1 MKSLLDGTTEWRYNP
16 KWSLDDMLES
26 PIWRDSRLSAKSKG
40 IWAYMKSKP
49 FGWDFSAERMAN
61 EFTDGRRAMQNG
73 LQELE
78 HGGYLARTKLSSG
91 RVHHHV
97 VDDPWVGIEPTIEKS
112 PLAKYRILIDE
123 PTQDIGYSKKDATE
137 ALMLAYGAYSITRE
151 QALEAI
157 GERIFTSY
165 HAILDWMNAEKD
177 SIDNS
182 LNLPLATNF

>member
-49 FGWDFSAERMAN
+49 FGWDFSAERMAK
-61 EFTDGRRAMQNG
+61 EFTDGRRAIQNG

-78 HGGYLARTKLSSG
+78 SIGYLGRQKLKTG
-91 RVHHHV
+91 RVYHTI

-112 PLAKYRILIDE
+112 TIAKYHVFLDE
-123 PTQDIGYSKKDATE
+123 CNSTIGHAFKDAMD
-137 ALMLAYGAYSITRE
+137 ALMLAYSAYFITKD
-151 QALEAI
+151 QAIEAI
-157 GERIFTSY
+157 DGRTFTSY
-165 HAILDWMNAEKD
+165 SDILDWLDTDRD
-177 SIDNS
+177 SIDEK
-182 LNLPLATNF
+182 LNLPLAANF